1 MRRVPRSGPEL
12 SFKPDDA
19 VTFKHG
25 KRENGVEA
33 LQGTIEITNNSS
45 RVVNFR
51 FADDPEFEFAPRAA
65 CIAPRSTTVVFATFY
80 NVDGHCQPRRSSVVL
95 RSIRVR
101 SEDSQDVERLW
112 KRTPAGLVAEKRWK
126 LRFEQDQ
133 PLSTARST
141 KQHAR
146 QDPQF
151 AEAPTGVGD
160 AKWVP
165 WAAAKTSTSWL
176 PAVTRVAERSSWLLR
191 SQLHLVV
198 VVMGAVVLAA
208 YYALWLA
215 KSRHAPDAPEA
226 ARAWIKF
233 RAKANE
239 PSLPAETEAMKCA
252 RSLLLTQLLL
262 TVTVVT
268 GACLALWL
276 VKLKRTPDVPD
287 APSLTDRWA
296 TFTANATKT
305 WLSAAPR
312 AVEGVR
318 RLPRSQLL
326 LAAVVVCAVVPT
338 AYHALWLA
346 KPRHALNSPDRA
358 HAWMKY
364 RFEGSMPSLP
374 TATRATGCSRWRL
387 LSQLLFAVVL
397 LFGACLVRCTMKSK
411 RAPDGPDTPS
421 STNSVTCGATEI
433 EPWLVAATR
442 TPKYAGWYLRSQL
455 LRAAN
460 LSARWLH
467 GSEMLRAVVVMTP
480 VMLTICYVLWLFEY
494 RHMPYWTDCVT
505 VGNEKYC
512 F

>member
-1 MRRVPRSGPEL
+1 MRRVPKSGPEL

-101 SEDSQDVERLW
+101 SEDSQEVERLW

-133 PLSTARST
+133 PLSTALST
-141 KQHAR
+141 KAHTR
-146 QDPQF
+146 QDRQF
-151 AEAPTGVGD
+151 GEARAGVGD

-165 WAAAKTSTSWL
+165 WAGKTSKSWL
-176 PAVTRVAERSSWLLR
+176 SAATRVAERSSWLLR
-191 SQLHLVV
+191 SQLHLAV

-208 YYALWLA
+208 YYVLWLA

-226 ARAWIKF
+226 ARAWNKF

-239 PSLPAETEAMKCA
+239 PPLPAETEAMKCA

-262 TVTVVT
+262 TVAVVT

-287 APSLTDRWA
+287 APSLTDRW
-296 TFTANATKT
+296 
-305 WLSAAPR
+305 
-312 AVEGVR
+312 
-318 RLPRSQLL
+318 
-326 LAAVVVCAVVPT
+326 
-338 AYHALWLA
+338 
-346 KPRHALNSPDRA
+346 
-358 HAWMKY
+358 MKY

-374 TATRATGCSRWRL
+374 AATRAAECSRWRF
-387 LSQLLFAVVL
+387 LSQLLFAVVV
-397 LFGACLVRCTMKSK
+397 LFGACLVRCVMKSK
-411 RAPDGPDTPS
+411 REPDVPDTPS
-421 STNSVTCGATEI
+421 STDSQVTCGAAEI

-442 TPKYAGWYLRSQL
+442 TPKYAGLRSQL

-480 VMLTICYVLWLFEY
+480 VVLTVCYVLWLFKY
-494 RHMPYWTDCVT
+494 RHAPYWTDCAT
-505 VGNEKYC
+505 IGNEKYC

>member
-1 MRRVPRSGPEL
+1 MSNASRRRRVHRASAERLG
-12 SFKPDDA
+12 PDDA

-101 SEDSQDVERLW
+101 SEDSQEVERLW

-133 PLSTARST
+133 PLSTALST
-141 KQHAR
+141 KAHTR
-146 QDPQF
+146 QDRQF
-151 AEAPTGVGD
+151 GEARAGVGD

-165 WAAAKTSTSWL
+165 WAGKTSKSWL
-176 PAVTRVAERSSWLLR
+176 SAATRVAERSSWLLR
-191 SQLHLVV
+191 SQLHLAV

-208 YYALWLA
+208 YYVLWLA

-226 ARAWIKF
+226 ARAWNKF

-239 PSLPAETEAMKCA
+239 PPLPAETEAMKCA

-262 TVTVVT
+262 TVAVVT

-287 APSLTDRWA
+287 APSLTDRW
-296 TFTANATKT
+296 
-305 WLSAAPR
+305 
-312 AVEGVR
+312 
-318 RLPRSQLL
+318 
-326 LAAVVVCAVVPT
+326 
-338 AYHALWLA
+338 
-346 KPRHALNSPDRA
+346 
-358 HAWMKY
+358 MKY

-374 TATRATGCSRWRL
+374 AATRAAECSRWRL
-387 LSQLLFAVVL
+387 LSQLLFAVVV
-397 LFGACLVRCTMKSK
+397 LFGACLVRCVMKSK
-411 RAPDGPDTPS
+411 REPDVPDTPS
-421 STNSVTCGATEI
+421 STDSQVTCGAAEI

-442 TPKYAGWYLRSQL
+442 TPKYAGWCLRSQL

-480 VMLTICYVLWLFEY
+480 VVLTVCYVLWLFKY
-494 RHMPYWTDCVT
+494 RHAPYWTDCAT
-505 VGNEKYC
+505 LGNEKYC

>member
-287 APSLTDRWA
+287 APSLTDRW
-296 TFTANATKT
+296 
-305 WLSAAPR
+305 
-312 AVEGVR
+312 
-318 RLPRSQLL
+318 
-326 LAAVVVCAVVPT
+326 
-338 AYHALWLA
+338 
-346 KPRHALNSPDRA
+346 
-358 HAWMKY
+358 MKY

-421 STNSVTCGATEI
+421 STNSQVTCGATEI

>member
-1 MRRVPRSGPEL
+1 MRRVPKSGPEL

-51 FADDPEFEFAPRAA
+51 
-65 CIAPRSTTVVFATFY
+65 
-80 NVDGHCQPRRSSVVL
+80 
-95 RSIRVR
+95 
-101 SEDSQDVERLW
+101 
-112 KRTPAGLVAEKRWK
+112 
-126 LRFEQDQ
+126 
-133 PLSTARST
+133 
-141 KQHAR
+141 
-146 QDPQF
+146 
-151 AEAPTGVGD
+151 
-160 AKWVP
+160 WVP
-165 WAAAKTSTSWL
+165 WAAKTSKSWL
-176 PAVTRVAERSSWLLR
+176 PAATRVAERSSLLLR
-191 SQLHLVV
+191 SQLHLAV

-287 APSLTDRWA
+287 APSLADR
-296 TFTANATKT
+296 
-305 WLSAAPR
+305 
-312 AVEGVR
+312 
-318 RLPRSQLL
+318 
-326 LAAVVVCAVVPT
+326 
-338 AYHALWLA
+338 
-346 KPRHALNSPDRA
+346 
-358 HAWMKY
+358 WMKY
-364 RFEGSMPSLP
+364 RFEASMPSMP
-374 TATRATGCSRWRL
+374 AVTRATECSRWRL
-387 LSQLLFAVVL
+387 FSQLLFAVVV
-397 LFGACLVRCTMKSK
+397 LFGACLVRCIMKFK
-411 RAPDGPDTPS
+411 RVPDVPDTPS
-421 STNSVTCGATEI
+421 STDSQVTCGATEI

-442 TPKYAGWYLRSQL
+442 TPKYAGWCLRSQL
-455 LRAAN
+455 RRAAN

-480 VMLTICYVLWLFEY
+480 VGLTVCYVFWLFKY
-494 RHMPYWTDCVT
+494 RHTPYWTDCVT

>member
-1 MRRVPRSGPEL
+1 MRRVPKSGPEL

-101 SEDSQDVERLW
+101 SEDSQEVERLW

-133 PLSTARST
+133 PLSTALST
-141 KQHAR
+141 KAHTR
-146 QDPQF
+146 QDRQF
-151 AEAPTGVGD
+151 GEARAGVGD
-160 AKWVP
+160 AKWN
-165 WAAAKTSTSWL
+165 
-176 PAVTRVAERSSWLLR
+176 
-191 SQLHLVV
+191 
-198 VVMGAVVLAA
+198 
-208 YYALWLA
+208 
-215 KSRHAPDAPEA
+215 
-226 ARAWIKF
+226 KF

-239 PSLPAETEAMKCA
+239 PPLPAETEAMKCA

-262 TVTVVT
+262 TVAVVT

-296 TFTANATKT
+296 TLTANATKS

-312 AVEGVR
+312 AVELVR

-326 LAAVVVCAVVPT
+326 FAAVVMCAVMPT
-338 AYHALWLA
+338 AYHALWLV
-346 KPRHALNSPDRA
+346 KPRHALNAPDRT
-358 HAWMKY
+358 HTWMKY

-374 TATRATGCSRWRL
+374 AATRAAECSRWRF
-387 LSQLLFAVVL
+387 LSQLLFAVVV
-397 LFGACLVRCTMKSK
+397 LFGACLVRCVMKSK
-411 RAPDGPDTPS
+411 REPDVPDTPS
-421 STNSVTCGATEI
+421 STDSQVTCGAAEI

-442 TPKYAGWYLRSQL
+442 TPKYAGLRSQL

-480 VMLTICYVLWLFEY
+480 VVLTVCYVLWLFKY
-494 RHMPYWTDCVT
+494 RHAPYWTDCAT
-505 VGNEKYC
+505 IGNEKYC

>member
-160 AKWVP
+160 AK
-165 WAAAKTSTSWL
+165 
-176 PAVTRVAERSSWLLR
+176 
-191 SQLHLVV
+191 
-198 VVMGAVVLAA
+198 
-208 YYALWLA
+208 
-215 KSRHAPDAPEA
+215 
-226 ARAWIKF
+226 WIKF

-421 STNSVTCGATEI
+421 STNSQVTCGATEI

>member
-1 MRRVPRSGPEL
+1 MRRVPKSGPEL

-101 SEDSQDVERLW
+101 SEDSQEVERLW

-133 PLSTARST
+133 PLSTALST
-141 KQHAR
+141 KAHTR
-146 QDPQF
+146 QDRQF
-151 AEAPTGVGD
+151 GEARAGVGD

-165 WAAAKTSTSWL
+165 WAGKTSKSWL
-176 PAVTRVAERSSWLLR
+176 SAATRVAERSSWLLR
-191 SQLHLVV
+191 SQLHLAV

-208 YYALWLA
+208 YYVLWLA

-226 ARAWIKF
+226 ARAWNKF

-239 PSLPAETEAMKCA
+239 PPLPAETEAMKCA

-262 TVTVVT
+262 TVAVVT

-296 TFTANATKT
+296 TLTANATKS

-312 AVEGVR
+312 AVELVR

-326 LAAVVVCAVVPT
+326 FAAVVMCAVMPT
-338 AYHALWLA
+338 AYHALWLV
-346 KPRHALNSPDRA
+346 KPRHALNAPDRT
-358 HAWMKY
+358 HTWMKY

-374 TATRATGCSRWRL
+374 AATRAAECSRWRF
-387 LSQLLFAVVL
+387 LSQLLFAVVV
-397 LFGACLVRCTMKSK
+397 LFGACLVRCVMKSK
-411 RAPDGPDTPS
+411 REPDVPDTPS
-421 STNSVTCGATEI
+421 STDSQVTCGAAEI

-442 TPKYAGWYLRSQL
+442 TPKYAGLRSQL

-480 VMLTICYVLWLFEY
+480 VVLTVCYVLWLFKY
-494 RHMPYWTDCVT
+494 RHAPYWTDCAT
-505 VGNEKYC
+505 IGNEKYC